1 MKTIFVLLLALST
14 IGCGYSKNHGTPGG
28 MPAIS
33 GLMPPSTTA
42 GGMAF
47 NLTVSGSNFTTS
59 SVVYWVP
66 MGGVAAPRSTTCVMA
81 PNQCV
86 AQILMSDIVSP
97 GTAGV
102 YVRNAGGAYGSGVNS
117 NTMNFTIT
125 P

>member
-14 IGCGYSKNHGTPGG
+14 IGCGYSKKNGTGG
-28 MPAIS
+28 MPVIS
-33 GLMPPSTTA
+33 TLVPPSTPA

-47 NLTVSGSNFTTS
+47 NLTVNGSNFTTS

-66 MGGVAAPRSTTCVMA
+66 MGGVGEARTTTCVMA
-81 PNQCV
+81 PNQCM
-86 AQILMSDIVSP
+86 AQILMSDIASS

-102 YVRNAGGAYGSGVNS
+102 YVRNTGGAYGNGVNS